1 MQMLPNRNDGNLSP
15 LGKFLGWLPF
25 IAGGIAVFWF
35 WGSIVPFVKNT
46 LKDTVLSLVYGG
58 ILAVTLLT
66 LWHKWEFISMS
77 YKVFLNKITG
87 FFIKMDPLSYMD
99 RFADILTQKLRNL
112 RAAIVSLKGEKISL
126 ERQIA
131 EETQNMEKNLKMAK
145 AFLDAGNKA
154 KAGYHSGIAQGCK
167 ESIML
172 YTPNMKRMTS
182 SLKFMEAMDENWDLS
197 ISSMRQL
204 IDRKRREWK
213 VLKRNAAV
221 LKQSE
226 EFLRG
231 DTEEGRIYQE
241 SIKALEQQVSEKIA
255 YIEDFEKRAKP
266 IMEGAEMEKTIREQD
281 GLAFL
286 DEYMHND
293 KLLMPDFSNWNG
305 IQDIDYE
312 LVKSSSKEGEFKL
325 IK

>member
-1 MQMLPNRNDGNLSP
+1 MQMLPNKNDGNLSP

-35 WGSIVPFVKNT
+35 WGTIVPFVKNT

-77 YKVFLNKITG
+77 YKIFLNKITG

-99 RFADILTQKLRNL
+99 RFADILTQKLKNL
-112 RAAIVSLKGEKISL
+112 RAAIVSLKGEKVSL
-126 ERQIA
+126 ERQIE
-131 EETQNMEKNLKMAK
+131 EETKSMNDNLKLAK
-145 AFLDAGNKA
+145 AFLEAGNKQ
-154 KAGYHSGIAQGCK
+154 KAAYHSGIAQGCK
-167 ESIML
+167 ESITL

-182 SLKFMEAMDENWDLS
+182 SLSFMEQMDENWDLS

-241 SIKALEQQVSEKIA
+241 SIKALEEQVSQKIA

-266 IMEGAEMEKTIREQD
+266 IMEGAQMEKNIRED
-281 GLAFL
+281 EGLAFL
-286 DEYMHND
+286 EEYMNSD

-305 IQDIDYE
+305 TQDVDYE